1 MPRSLWTAGG
11 REDGGRRHHGGRAR
25 LRRAARLDGRCP
37 PKRVS
42 GRAPAPRR
50 HDAIIH
56 GRGWCGVP
64 FGLGWLARPPPT
76 RFRAAFILLLC
87 PVAVVTL
94 TCDGDTTT
102 TTSDSFTFL
111 RILYC
116 PLGFIYI
123 VVLFH
128 A

>member
-64 FGLGWLARPPPT
+64 FGLGWLARPPT